1 MPACK
6 LIALSSNPNP
16 AKKIL
21 SKNKYNQERETSR
34 ITIKRKICGSERR
47 MQIKTCVFSELIVDK
62 HHKPYH
68 QMSSL

>member
-47 MQIKTCVFSELIVDK
+47 MQN
-62 HHKPYH
+62 
-68 QMSSL
+68 